1 MTAFATVDSG
11 RPLKIVQVGAGGMGR
26 AWLRAITADPLVEL
40 VGLVDLDLDT
50 ARRALAEEG
59 IPGEV
64 ALGTSAAAIAAE
76 TGADAV
82 VNVTVPVAHLPVNL
96 EALDAGLPVLCEK
109 PAAPT
114 LAQAYKQAAVA
125 EKHGQ
130 LLMISQSR
138 RYYAALDAARASLPE
153 IGPVSRVSTRFA
165 KGPHFGGFRE
175 EMDHVLLVDMAI
187 HQFDAARSL
196 IGTDPLAVYCKEANP
211 EWSWYAGAADAHAI
225 FEFEGGARYVFTGSW
240 IARGEETS
248 WNGEWIADG
257 ENGTVRWNG
266 ERDVTLTRTGADPEP
281 VSVDTDVPEEIA
293 GSLREFVASLRSG
306 ERPQNTAAENV
317 HSLAMVF
324 AATRSAETGQRV
336 SIPEILAEARA
347 EAVEAEQ
354 DPELRAILERV

>member
-1 MTAFATVDSG
+1 MSGFSTVDAS
-11 RPLKIVQVGAGGMGR
+11 RPVRLVQVGAGGMGR
-26 AWLRAITADPLVEL
+26 AWLRTIAADPDVEL

-64 ALGTSAAAIAAE
+64 ALGTSAAAVAAE

-96 EALDAGLPVLCEK
+96 EALAAGLPVLCEK

-138 RYYAALDAARASLPE
+138 RYYAALDAARASLTE
-153 IGPVSRVSTRFA
+153 IGPISRVSTRFA

-196 IGTDPLAVYCKEANP
+196 IGTAPLAVYCEEANP
-211 EWSWYAGAADAHAI
+211 SWSWYAGAADAHAV
-225 FEFEGGARYVFTGSW
+225 FEFDGGARYVFTGSW

-248 WNGEWIADG
+248 WNGDWVVDG
-257 ENGTVRWNG
+257 EHGTVRWDG
-266 ERDVTLTRTGADPEP
+266 EREVRLTCTGEDPR
-281 VSVDTDVPEEIA
+281 SVEIPTGVPEEIA
-293 GSLREFVASLRSG
+293 GSLREFISALRSG
-306 ERPQNTAAENV
+306 EAPSNTAAENL

-324 AATRSAETGQRV
+324 AATRSAETGRRV
-336 SIPEILAEARA
+336 SIPEILAEGRA
-347 EAVEAEQ
+347 EAIAAEQ
-354 DPELRAILERV
+354 DPEIRALLERV